1 MHYVSWIITVPL
13 LLIGVLFAVV
23 NRGPVE
29 ISLWPLDVRLQ
40 APLFVIVLLSAF
52 IGFVLGGVAHWTAA
66 SRRRQRQRREQAR
79 IVALE
84 KEVAQLKRNQPVPGG
99 ALLPAGTTTSR

>member
-1 MHYVSWIITVPL
+1 MRYVSWIITVPL

-29 ISLWPLDVRLQ
+29 ISLWPLDIRLQ

-52 IGFVLGGVAHWTAA
+52 VGFVLGGVAHWSAN
-66 SRRRQRQRREQAR
+66 SRRRRRQREERERVA
-79 IVALE
+79 ALE
-84 KEVAQLKRNQPVPGG
+84 REVAQLKRNQTVPGVTM
-99 ALLPAGTTTSR
+99 LPAASR